1 MDTAPFQEHD
11 RNETGAPHAAGSEAN
26 ASRDSVTSHPV
37 QMSDQ
42 REPSGIKPTTEVA
55 DAVTPEA
62 DPASDREAFD
72 EAIQRVLSSSGG
84 ELLFRI
90 PSQPVDGEEIAAV
103 RLGQG
108 EARLLALVI
117 LPQGAPLRVEPVE
130 DSANP
135 LAPIVQS
142 YASLVDA
149 WKTAA

>member
-1 MDTAPFQEHD
+1 MDTALPHD
-11 RNETGAPHAAGSEAN
+11 RQDVAEKADDTSAVPATAIVEESEAIGTN
-26 ASRDSVTSHPV
+26 PESAAEAGAESV
-37 QMSDQ
+37 D
-42 REPSGIKPTTEVA
+42 
-55 DAVTPEA
+55 PEGKDRA
-62 DPASDREAFD
+62 EAPASEREAFD
-72 EAIQRVLSSSGG
+72 AAIQKVLSSSGG

-90 PSQPVDGEEIAAV
+90 PSQPISGEEIAAV

>member
-1 MDTAPFQEHD
+1 MDTASFQEHD
-11 RNETGAPHAAGSEAN
+11 HNEILESNAAGSEASAPADS
-26 ASRDSVTSHPV
+26 ASRHSATLSGQDDSARKEPANEHP
-37 QMSDQ
+37 DNLNP
-42 REPSGIKPTTEVA
+42 EGHPSSE
-55 DAVTPEA
+55 
-62 DPASDREAFD
+62 REAFD

-90 PSQPVDGEEIAAV
+90 PSPPAGGEEIAAV

-142 YASLVDA
+142 YATLADA